1 MRGIDG
7 SDCFA
12 LLCRGMAS
20 LGFRTVRTKKGGRVS
35 LVADKASGSGQ
46 TLAQDSTGVAE
57 H

>member
-12 LLCRGMAS
+12 LLFMGMAS
-20 LGFRTVRTKKGGRVS
+20 LGFRTVRTKKGVRVS

-46 TLAQDSTGVAE
+46 TLAQDLTRVAE
-57 H
+57 P